1 MKQIPGWVVLLALA
15 TALLG
20 GVAAAVAAPPPG
32 APAVAVAPVPDVV
45 AAMRWCGEEQAG
57 NRTLASELRHR
68 ARGLDEREHSFDAR
82 QVELTA
88 AEKRLDDRMTALT
101 KLRAEIEAS
110 LVKTDTVREE
120 RVKGLVKM
128 VESNRPA
135 SIAPMFSALE
145 EPLAVEVL
153 DRMNRTKAGKLLGA
167 LSATKAA
174 SLASKLTRPLQA
186 DVL

>member
-1 MKQIPGWVVLLALA
+1 MKKIPGWVAVLGFSA
-15 TALLG
+15 ALLG
-20 GVAAAVAAPPPG
+20 GVAAAVAAPSAT
-32 APAVAVAPVPDVV
+32 APATAPVPDVV

-57 NRTLASELRHR
+57 NRTLAAALRHR
-68 ARGLDEREHSFDAR
+68 ERELDEREHSFGAR

-88 AEKRLDDRMTALT
+88 AEKRLDARMAALT
-101 KLRAEIEAS
+101 KLRTEIEAS
-110 LVKTDTVREE
+110 LVKTDSVREE

-167 LSATKAA
+167 LSAAKAA

-186 DVL
+186 EVP